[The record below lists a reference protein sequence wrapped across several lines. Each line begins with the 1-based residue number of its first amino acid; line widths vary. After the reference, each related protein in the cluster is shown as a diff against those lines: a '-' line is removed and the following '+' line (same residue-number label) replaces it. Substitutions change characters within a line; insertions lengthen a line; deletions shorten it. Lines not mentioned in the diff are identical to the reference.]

1 MGRVRKSPLHSSG
14 EVALSLRWYHGMHI
28 GRVTK
33 TLLLLITRVSDSLG
47 GERVPS
53 NNWQRNKKLAKMT
66 KTEESSR
73 HFGAHW
79 LNSTTVRRAEER
91 VHDCWGRIKK

>member
-1 MGRVRKSPLHSSG
+1 
-14 EVALSLRWYHGMHI
+14 MHI

-33 TLLLLITRVSDSLG
+33 TLLPLITRALPASRVSDSLG
-47 GERVPS
+47 GEKVPS
-53 NNWQRNKKLAKMT
+53 NNWQRNRKLAKMT
-66 KTEESSR
+66 KAEESSR

-79 LNSTTVRRAEER
+79 LNSTTVRKAEER